1 MWDVRPHDITGS
13 KAQNVFDKIH
23 ITTNK
28 NALVGDKSYTLFFNL
43 FRAINPGGIR
53 LGTPAATTRGMKESD
68 MEVIA
73 DFLVRGIEIA
83 KKIQTKVGKQLKDFI
98 PALDEDEELKALG
111 EEVKA
116 FSSKFSIPGV

>member
-1 MWDVRPHDITGS
+1 
-13 KAQNVFDKIH
+13 
-23 ITTNK
+23 
-28 NALVGDKSYTLFFNL
+28 
-43 FRAINPGGIR
+43 
-53 LGTPAATTRGMKESD
+53 MKEPD

-83 KKIQTKVGKQLKDFI
+83 KKIQAKVGKQLKDFI

-116 FSSKFSIPGV
+116 FSSKFSIPGVW